1 MNQHPTQ
8 AILDAYESNLLRG
21 ADTLLVIFLYNSSE
35 EMRLFRMHPEMLQA
49 DTTHGTNKEK
59 KELFTLASL
68 DGNNK
73 AFNAGRAYIP
83 NAQRWVFTVIFKE
96 CLPYFFGPIII
107 QRNRLMLTDGCS
119 SEYLSFLAN
128 SGKIM

>member
-21 ADTLLVIFLYNSSE
+21 ADKLLVIFLYNSFE

-73 AFNAGRAYIP
+73 VFNAGRSY
-83 NAQRWVFTVIFKE
+83 
-96 CLPYFFGPIII
+96 
-107 QRNRLMLTDGCS
+107 LMLRDGS
-119 SEYLSFLAN
+119 LQ
-128 SGKIM
+128 